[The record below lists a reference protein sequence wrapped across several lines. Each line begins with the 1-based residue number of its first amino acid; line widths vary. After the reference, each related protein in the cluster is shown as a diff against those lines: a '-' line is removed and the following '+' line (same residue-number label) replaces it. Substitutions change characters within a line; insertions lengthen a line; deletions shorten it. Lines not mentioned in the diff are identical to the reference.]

1 MPSSLTIIIVSFSD
15 VESSKIN
22 EEKMAEL
29 KNGGI
34 ELKELLPSNTAA
46 SDDEDEE
53 FELNVHGQ
61 R

>member
-1 MPSSLTIIIVSFSD
+1 MIQIVSFPD

-29 KNGGI
+29 KNGSF
-34 ELKELLPSNTAA
+34 ELKELLPGNTAA